1 MPASVS
7 VSPTCLPI
15 KPSKIRVAQGKL
27 QSEIARA
34 LGKHANL

>member
-1 MPASVS
+1 VCPSRLPACQSSRQRSV
-7 VSPTCLPI
+7 
-15 KPSKIRVAQGKL
+15 VAQGKL